1 MRANAYAHLGPPQRL
16 VPAKEKK
23 RPRLQIGHFRS
34 TPQNFPHGLHPHW
47 YAEIAKNNID
57 FIKNIRPTVKGLK
70 KLTSSLRRCAHL

>member
-1 MRANAYAHLGPPQRL
+1 MRANAYAHLGPPQHL

-23 RPRLQIGHFRS
+23 RPRVQIGHFS
-34 TPQNFPHGLHPHW
+34 FDTQIFPTVFHPHW

-70 KLTSSLRRCAHL
+70 KLTLSLRPCAHL